1 MNKDKALEELFL
13 AQKPHFDDS
22 DAFMASLTKRLDA
35 VEYIKRYQEA
45 TLRRYKMAMV
55 VAFVAGI
62 IGGAVG
68 MAFLLSTPANVPLFT
83 FRIQFIFLQWLSEN
97 SRIIV
102 AAALSLLMS
111 VGLISITYN
120 IVDMMNIRARLKGQP
135 LPRGHIP
142 FMGASTTSLPTSSTS
157 TNRHRRCRQTDVAD
171 VDFVTLQLCVSGC
184 VVQPPECYP
193 TRGECR

>member
-35 VEYIKRYQEA
+35 VEFIKQHQEA
-45 TLRRYKMAMV
+45 ALHRYKMAMV

-68 MAFLLSTPANVPLFT
+68 MVFLLSTPAQVPLFT
-83 FRIQFIFLQWLSEN
+83 FRTQFILLQWLSEN

-102 AAALSLLMS
+102 AATLSLLMS
-111 VGLISITYN
+111 VGLISIAAN
-120 IVDMMNIRARLKGQP
+120 VKDIMDMRVRMQAER
-135 LPRGHIP
+135 
-142 FMGASTTSLPTSSTS
+142 
-157 TNRHRRCRQTDVAD
+157 
-171 VDFVTLQLCVSGC
+171 
-184 VVQPPECYP
+184 
-193 TRGECR
+193 